1 MTSFKPAHLYGYS
14 SAIYLLALEALEC
27 NARVGSLKL
36 ITLTSEQVTVDIRNA
51 VQRAFQTNV
60 TEEYGAAECQVIAYE
75 DNEHFLRVR
84 EDLVFLETLL
94 VEGGYY
100 RIVVSVLNNPSFP
113 LLRYDI
119 GDLTDRPVNR
129 SISGFALMGHL
140 VGRKNDFLISR
151 SGRRVHPLDASFL
164 EHHALIKR
172 FRVHQ
177 FSDGRVMLLLEV
189 DSKAKD
195 LNPSSLGKKLS
206 DLLEG
211 QAVEVTLT
219 DSIPPTAPGKH
230 AWIVSELA
238 KLTSS

>member
-1 MTSFKPAHLYGYS
+1 MASFKPALLYGYS

-27 NARVGSLKL
+27 SARVGSLKL
-36 ITLTSEQVTVDIRNA
+36 VILTSEQVTRDIRNA
-51 VQRAFQTNV
+51 VERAFQADV
-60 TEEYGAAECQVIAYE
+60 VEEYGAAECQVIAYE
-75 DNEHFLRVR
+75 DNERFFRVR
-84 EDLVFLETLL
+84 EDLVFLETLP

-129 SISGFALMGHL
+129 IATGFALMGPL
-140 VGRKNDFLISR
+140 IGRKNDFLISR

-164 EHHALIKR
+164 EHHTLIKR

-189 DSKAKD
+189 DSKARNLD
-195 LNPSSLGKKLS
+195 PSSLGRKLS

-211 QAVEVTLT
+211 QAVEVRLT

-238 KLTSS
+238 KLDSS